1 MIFDRE
7 LVEAKL
13 ALGLIPSEDMPAV
26 AWDALEAGLDGSGIT
41 RLAALEHPTFFEV
54 AEVLPKAKVEMA
66 LVDLAISEAAL
77 RIARRWATDILERG
91 EDPLRHTEEFWRL
104 WVKADYARELQS
116 VGTLNDDIWVAES
129 TGQTRSQIRGWVSE
143 RLRALR
149 A

>member
-54 AEVLPKAKVEMA
+54 AEVLPKAKVEMV
-66 LVDLAISEAAL
+66 LVDLSVGEAAL
-77 RIARRWATDILERG
+77 RIARRWAAEILERG
-91 EDPLRHTEEFWRL
+91 EDPLRHTKEFWRL
-104 WVKADYARELQS
+104 WIKADYSRELQS
-116 VGTLNDDIWVAES
+116 VGTLDDEVWIAES
-129 TGQTRSQIRGWVSE
+129 MGQTPSQICAWVLD
-143 RLRALR
+143 RLRAFS